1 MESSLCRYYRISKTL
16 VSRYGEGTLFVLEDL
31 TGVTFDEE
39 NLSSRNA
46 DGRRNLRSWA
56 FYQLEQFLAYKAEQN
71 GSMVLKVD
79 ADYTSQRCPKCGKIR
94 RENRDHKHHAYVCD
108 CCGYR
113 SNDDRIGAMNI
124 QTLGTLYISGDE
136 HPTFRTGRKRATA
149 K

>member
-79 ADYTSQRCPKCGKIR
+79 ADYTSQRCPITRLMK
-94 RENRDHKHHAYVCD
+94 
-108 CCGYR
+108 
-113 SNDDRIGAMNI
+113 
-124 QTLGTLYISGDE
+124 
-136 HPTFRTGRKRATA
+136 PTSAF
-149 K
+149 